1 MYITHYNKFTLMPLV
16 SSSSNEPISKASA
29 AFTSP
34 LGGIRGGV
42 YFCRYT
48 CCQSS
53 PEKNG
58 CSFNSSDLY
67 YYNKNIHTNKIMIY
81 IFI

>member
-1 MYITHYNKFTLMPLV
+1 MPLV
-16 SSSSNEPISKASA
+16 SSSSNEPISNASA

-42 YFCRYT
+42 YFCKYT

-53 PEKNG
+53 PAKNG
-58 CSFNSSDLY
+58 CSFSSSDLY
-67 YYNKNIHTNKIMIY
+67 IH
-81 IFI
+81 